1 MIVNLANP
9 DRRMVLPALPRWL
22 GFIGLCLGMAMAI
35 LDIQVVVTSLPVI
48 EKALNIGADQMSW
61 VQTSYLIAEV
71 IAIPL
76 TGMLM
81 RVFTLRRLFL
91 GALLA
96 FTLASIAC
104 ANSGGFVELLLGR
117 VAQGFA
123 GGVLI
128 PIVFTSIFLL
138 FPPGYQQSLATT
150 VAGFLAVLAPTLGP
164 LIGGWLTDHY
174 SWHWL
179 FYINIFPGLFGL
191 VFGLYALPKQNMH
204 MEEIKQLDYF
214 SLALLA
220 AGLAAL
226 LIGLKYAP
234 QSGWLEPFVLAW
246 FGLCVAC
253 LYWLWRR
260 PNPVIMFHLLEDR
273 SLLFGCILS
282 FLTGFVLY
290 ANIYLIPVFMSFVRG
305 HTPLEIGLTT
315 LVMGLSQLVTAPF
328 AVQIDRYFNA
338 RPLAAMGFM
347 AFGIGL
353 FMNANLTVLS
363 DSDAYFWPQLVR
375 GVASAFIVL
384 PPIRFALALMPIDKV
399 GDASGL
405 FNVARNIGGAIGIAV
420 VDTMMWQ
427 RSPIHGDQ
435 VRAWLKVDPAK
446 AAAALG
452 MKLEDLPSPDDA
464 MGLMGIMEDIGHAAL
479 TGAVN
484 ECWILLGVA
493 SLIALPLIWWLGP
506 VTSALPIKQLVA
518 AMSKKD

>member
-1 MIVNLANP
+1 MIPNLASP
-9 DRRMVLPALPRWL
+9 DQRITLATLPRWV

-48 EKALNIGADQMSW
+48 EKALDIGADQMSW
-61 VQTSYLIAEV
+61 VQTLYLIAEV

-76 TGMLM
+76 TGMLL

-91 GALLA
+91 AGLLA

-104 ANSGGFVELLLGR
+104 ANSGGFAELLVGR

-138 FPPGYQQSLATT
+138 FPPGFQQSVAVT

-179 FYINIFPGLFGL
+179 FYVNIVPGVFGL
-191 VFGLYALPKQNMH
+191 CFGLYALPKQAMH
-204 MEEIKQLDYF
+204 MDEIKRLDYF
-214 SLALLA
+214 SLLLLA
-220 AGLAAL
+220 VGLSAL

-234 QSGWLEPFVLAW
+234 RSGWLDPFVLGCFALAW
-246 FGLCVAC
+246 AS

-273 SLLFGCILS
+273 SLLFGCLLS

-315 LVMGLSQLVTAPF
+315 IVMGLSQLVTAPF
-328 AVQIDRYFNA
+328 AVQIDRRVNA
-338 RPLAAMGFM
+338 RPLAAIGFA
-347 AFGIGL
+347 AFAVGL
-353 FMNANLTVLS
+353 FMNAHLSVLS
-363 DSDAYFWPQLVR
+363 DSQDYFWPQLVR
-375 GVASAFIVL
+375 GVSSAFIVL
-384 PPIRFALALMPIDKV
+384 PPIRFALALMPMDKV

-420 VDTMMWQ
+420 VDTMIWQ
-427 RSPIHGDQ
+427 RSPIYSDQ
-435 VRAWLKVDPAK
+435 IHDWLKNAPNL
-446 AAAALG
+446 AAAAMG
-452 MKLEDLPSPDDA
+452 MKLDDLPSADDA

-484 ECWILLGVA
+484 ECWILLGLV
-493 SLIALPLIWWLGP
+493 SLLALPILWWLGP
-506 VTSALPIKQLVA
+506 VESALPIKKMA
-518 AMSKKD
+518 ASQAEEA

>member
-1 MIVNLANP
+1 MIPNLASQDQRITLAP
-9 DRRMVLPALPRWL
+9 LPRWL
-22 GFIGLCLGMAMAI
+22 GFIALCLGMAMAI

-48 EKALNIGADQMSW
+48 EKALDIGADQMSW
-61 VQTSYLIAEV
+61 VQTLYLIAEV

-76 TGMLM
+76 TGMLL

-91 GALLA
+91 GGLLA

-104 ANSGGFVELLLGR
+104 ANSGGFAELLVGR

-138 FPPGYQQSLATT
+138 FPPGFQQSVAVT

-179 FYINIFPGLFGL
+179 FYVNVVPGVFGL
-191 VFGLYALPKQNMH
+191 CFGLYALPKQAMH
-204 MEEIKQLDYF
+204 MDEIKRLDYF
-214 SLALLA
+214 SLLLLA
-220 AGLAAL
+220 VGLSAL

-234 QSGWLEPFVLAW
+234 RSGWLDPFVLGCFALAW
-246 FGLCVAC
+246 AS

-273 SLLFGCILS
+273 SLLFGCMLS

-315 LVMGLSQLVTAPF
+315 IVMGLSQLVTAPF
-328 AVQIDRYFNA
+328 AVQIDRRVNA
-338 RPLAAMGFM
+338 RPLAALGFA
-347 AFGIGL
+347 AFAVGL
-353 FMNANLTVLS
+353 FMNAHLNVLS
-363 DSDAYFWPQLVR
+363 DRADYFWPQLVR
-375 GVASAFIVL
+375 GVSSAFIVL
-384 PPIRFALALMPIDKV
+384 PPIRFALALMPMDKV

-427 RSPIHGDQ
+427 RSPIYSDQ
-435 VRAWLKVDPAK
+435 IHDWLKNAPNL
-446 AAAALG
+446 AAAAMG
-452 MKLEDLPSPDDA
+452 MKLDDLPSPDDA

-479 TGAVN
+479 TGALN
-484 ECWILLGVA
+484 ECWILLGLV
-493 SLIALPLIWWLGP
+493 SLLALPILWWLGP
-506 VTSALPIKQLVA
+506 VESALPIKKLTA
-518 AMSKKD
+518 AKAEKA